1 MDRSEEVKQAAEK
14 LYAEMLAQG
23 VDVLLDDRGER
34 PGAMF
39 ADWELIGVPHRVT
52 IGDKSLKE
60 GVVEVPASPRC
71 SGDQGGGER
80 CCGPCE
86 GPHGGM
92 TQEVDSVRGDGGL
105 ERGVRVF
112 RAVRA

>member
-1 MDRSEEVKQAAEK
+1 MDRSEEVKLAAEK

-60 GVVEVPASPRC
+60 GLVEYQHRRDAAATKVAVADVWAHVKGR
-71 SGDQGGGER
+71 
-80 CCGPCE
+80 
-86 GPHGGM
+86 M
-92 TQEVDSVRGDGGL
+92 TV
-105 ERGVRVF
+105 
-112 RAVRA
+112 